1 MLFVT
6 IGTFEEENYADW
18 LVRMLEWVLPLTVI
32 IAAILD
38 SILVWVYM
46 KYAHPWK
53 GILADEKENPWKD
66 ILAEEKENNSK
77 QPKKKQKKSKLS
89 LRRNIPDDFM

>member
-1 MLFVT
+1 
-6 IGTFEEENYADW
+6 
-18 LVRMLEWVLPLTVI
+18 
-32 IAAILD
+32 
-38 SILVWVYM
+38 M

-66 ILAEEKENNSK
+66 ILAEEKGNNSK

>member
-1 MLFVT
+1 
-6 IGTFEEENYADW
+6 
-18 LVRMLEWVLPLTVI
+18 MLEWVLPLTVI

-66 ILAEEKENNSK
+66 ILAEEKGNKALVYMLFEL
-77 QPKKKQKKSKLS
+77 QHGT
-89 LRRNIPDDFM
+89 DE